1 MWLFSRPHADQ
12 HRKSRPQTVTVN
24 NGQWPPSSRTGVR
37 ETGRNYVPQSG
48 KGSGLGVRAQVQI
61 SRLGS
66 CVTWGEPCA
75 VSEPPLH
82 KATVMRALAASER
95 VLWKSDERMYVSECA
110 IQAVK

>member
-66 CVTWGEPCA
+66 CVTLGELLKLSVPHCLIC
-75 VSEPPLH
+75 VTEI
-82 KATVMRALAASER
+82 
-95 VLWKSDERMYVSECA
+95 RMVPSSKGCFE
-110 IQAVK
+110 VN